1 MGGQGKTKPMVC
13 DQNGFMQPK
22 SWLNKELIPKRGY
35 KMTYYGYDAKARFIR
50 KENYAL

>member
-22 SWLNKELIPKRGY
+22 SWLNKKLIPKRGY
-35 KMTYYGYDAKARFIR
+35 KMTYYGYVRR
-50 KENYAL
+50 KGKIHK

>member
-35 KMTYYGYDAKARFIR
+35 KMTYYGFVRR
-50 KENYAL
+50 KSKIHKKGKL